1 MWFALDAVSSSED
14 LDNYFLDIIFEKQK
28 QILDKNHVG
37 GSVPGQY
44 HQIKKGQINQVCGFG
59 SGPPGAPAI
68 WMTFSNI
75 YVAP

>member
-1 MWFALDAVSSSED
+1 MK
-14 LDNYFLDIIFEKQK
+14 NKT
-28 QILDKNHVG
+28 ILDKNHVG